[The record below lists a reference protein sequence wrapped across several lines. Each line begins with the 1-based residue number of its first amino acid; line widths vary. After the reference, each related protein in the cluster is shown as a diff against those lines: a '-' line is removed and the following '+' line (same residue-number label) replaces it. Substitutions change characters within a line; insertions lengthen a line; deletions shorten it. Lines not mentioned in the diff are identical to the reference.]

1 MTTTF
6 SPATD
11 HPWIYFQSLGGVVTL
26 VGSNER
32 WDDFQSELDFFGFHG
47 GRIGQMLKIGNLK
60 RCAYHADGNTF
71 GSVKNQDGGSHGV
84 FASGTL
90 EMREVLAELG

>member
-1 MTTTF
+1 M
-6 SPATD
+6 
-11 HPWIYFQSLGGVVTL
+11 VNL

-47 GRIGQMLKIGNLK
+47 GRIGQMLEMGSLK

-71 GSVKNQDGGSHGV
+71 ASAKNQDGGSHGV
-84 FASGTL
+84 FASGTV